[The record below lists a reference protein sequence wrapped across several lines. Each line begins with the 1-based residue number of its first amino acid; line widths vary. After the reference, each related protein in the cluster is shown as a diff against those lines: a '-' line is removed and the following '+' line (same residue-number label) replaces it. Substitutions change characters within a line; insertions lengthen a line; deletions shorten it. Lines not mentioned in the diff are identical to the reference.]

1 MDSGDVSLSRERCE
15 LMGIT
20 LDTAK
25 AALDLTTSGATT
37 IQAIIGTI
45 RALEKNTQTP
55 QATPEPEIAGALET
69 LKTQVLEAQEQNIAL
84 RKAILE
90 LEQECLEL
98 KRATDK
104 FVGYELWK
112 TPAGHLVYKSGAGIE
127 PVHYLCPSCHDA
139 GIKSI
144 LHGNG
149 ALKAC
154 KHNSR
159 HGSFRFELRNPNS
172 GWAAKRRR

>member
-1 MDSGDVSLSRERCE
+1 
-15 LMGIT
+15 MGIT

-112 TPAGHLVYKSGAGIE
+112 TPAGYLVYKSGAGIE

-139 GIKSI
+139 GIKWI
-144 LHGNG
+144 LQGNG
-149 ALKAC
+149 ALQAC
-154 KHNSR
+154 KRNSR
-159 HGSFRFELRNPNS
+159 HGSFRFEPRNPNS

>member
-1 MDSGDVSLSRERCE
+1 
-15 LMGIT
+15 MGIT

-25 AALDLTTSGATT
+25 AALDLTSSGAMT
-37 IQAIIGTI
+37 IQAIMGTI
-45 RALEKNTQTP
+45 RALEKTSQSPQT
-55 QATPEPEIAGALET
+55 TPEPEIAGALET
-69 LKTQVLEAQEQNIAL
+69 LRTQVLEAQEQNISL

-90 LEQECLEL
+90 LEQECLDL

-104 FVGYELWK
+104 FAGYTLWE
-112 TPAGHLVYKSGAGIE
+112 TPAGRLVYRSGAGID
-127 PVHYLCPSCHDA
+127 PIHYLCPSCHDA
-139 GIKSI
+139 DIKSI

-154 KHNSR
+154 KHNPR
-159 HGSFRFELRNPNS
+159 HGSFRFEPRKPNS